1 MMTSNEVASHIYKA
15 IVNRKRDLILTSKGK
30 LTVWLNKF
38 FPSLVDKLVFNHM
51 AKEEDSPFK

>member
-1 MMTSNEVASHIYKA
+1 MTSDEVANHIYKA
-15 IVNRKRDLILTSKGK
+15 IINRKRDLILTSNGK

-38 FPSLVDKLVFNHM
+38 FPSLVDKLVFNHL